1 MADKIVSQ
9 YSIDVDKAKADLN
22 DVLNTLERTDAQA
35 IKAGQDLTKSFAVPL
50 PSINALN
57 TQVKSLES
65 LIKSATDPA
74 KIQQF
79 NKELIVA
86 KNALSTFSGGTS
98 IQKTAGQFN
107 QLNFSVAQL
116 TRELPAFTYSIQ
128 TGFLALSNNIPIFV
142 DQLSRIRKENEALVA
157 SGQKPIPLFKQL
169 GSAIFSFQTILSVGI
184 LLLVTY
190 GKEIGEFFSSL
201 SKGEAA
207 TNKAKVSL
215 EALNAAYDSKELKSG
230 VKSLIELRNNVNLAQ
245 QGYLDKEKVL
255 KQYNETLGKSFGV
268 VTNLK
273 DAEQGIIDNTSAYIS
288 SLIKREAAN
297 KIAADA
303 ADNLIKKTQLLQ
315 DLQKNEERLSAEELT
330 SIKAIQS
337 TVKNGILTEQEG
349 ERQLDAI
356 RKAFRKER
364 ITGRQAELQSE
375 IDATQKAFD
384 AQISLINE
392 FGIEASTIIGGDG
405 DLKGAFTILNDEIAK
420 LKSSIQDSLTLG
432 QPVGGAVTKLKELE
446 AQLERIK
453 NQFDRLLTPLD
464 TGFDLKVEFDQANFD
479 AETKSLEESISKTTN
494 DLANQA
500 KVFEDL
506 NGNTYKST
514 TDLIKQVNDFAVK
527 NNLNYLDAY
536 REFLASG
543 FKTFEEYEIA
553 KTKVV
558 TEQGKAQTD
567 FIEAEIEKILEKRKE
582 EEELTR
588 ELKQGAF
595 DLSFS
600 LENQFFELR
609 RAEIE
614 KNAET
619 EINKLQEQYDNKLIS
634 EEAFNQKK
642 NQVLNKQAQVEREL
656 ALSQIKV
663 QTALAIMKAAASAA
677 WPLNLPSIGFAVAEG
692 AIQYAFAAAQPLPQY
707 AKGIDRIREG
717 KGRGIDDVPALLT
730 KDEAVI
736 KASENMKYEGLSK
749 AWNAGKLEPYLVDK
763 FIQPAIEAYSKRMSI
778 SMNQNVDKS
787 VSVNNSFND
796 KKIVSTMERNNR
808 ISAAM
813 LRELRIKESKNKGR
827 LWN

>member
-57 TQVKSLES
+57 AQVKSLES

-86 KNALSTFSGGTS
+86 KNTLSTFSGGTA

-157 SGQKPIPLFKQL
+157 SGQKPISLFKQL

-297 KIAADA
+297 KIASDA
-303 ADNLIKKTQLLQ
+303 ADNLIKKTQLL
-315 DLQKNEERLSAEELT
+315 EEREKIQEKLRQEELT
-330 SIKAIQS
+330 SIKNIQS
-337 TVKNGILTEQEG
+337 AVKNGVLTEIEG
-349 ERQLDAI
+349 ERQIANI
-356 RKAFRKER
+356 KEFFQKQQ
-364 ITGRQAELQSE
+364 ITGRRGQLILEISETEKALQAQL
-375 IDATQKAFD
+375 
-384 AQISLINE
+384 SLINE

-479 AETKSLEESISKTTN
+479 AETKSLEESISQTTN
-494 DLANQA
+494 DLATQA

-514 TDLIKQVNDFAVK
+514 ADLIKQVNDFAVK
-527 NNLNYLDAY
+527 NNLNYLDTY

-543 FKTFEEYEIA
+543 FKTFEEFEIA
-553 KTKVV
+553 KTKVLSD
-558 TEQGKAQTD
+558 EEKKRLKAEKDAEEISRQLKQGTIGLAST
-567 FIEAEIEKILEKRKE
+567 IEGEFFNLRRNELESNADLEIEKQQ
-582 EEELTR
+582 EL
-588 ELKQGAF
+588 LDK
-595 DLSFS
+595 
-600 LENQFFELR
+600 
-609 RAEIE
+609 
-614 KNAET
+614 
-619 EINKLQEQYDNKLIS
+619 KLIS
-634 EEAFNQKK
+634 EETFNARRGQI
-642 NQVLNKQAQVEREL
+642 LNKQAQVEREL
-656 ALSQIKV
+656 TLSQIKV
-663 QTALAIMKAAASAA
+663 QTALAIIRAAAAA
-677 WPLNLPSIGFAVAEG
+677 PFPLNLPAIGFAIAEG
-692 AIQYAFAAAQPLPQY
+692 AIQYGFASAQPLPKY

-778 SMNQNVDKS
+778 SMNHSVDKS
-787 VSVNNSFND
+787 VRVNNSFND

-813 LRELRIKESKNKGR
+813 LRELRIKESKTKGR